1 MSDILIVDDEENVAY
16 SLQLALKRAGHACR
30 LAHSIEDALK
40 AARSGPADLA
50 LLDVQLPDGSGLDL
64 IQRFREAGL
73 DFPVI
78 VITAFGTV
86 ARAVEAMRNGAVDF
100 LQKPLSMEEV
110 SLTVERCLEHRRL
123 RERLD
128 AYRQA
133 QHHETEGIRIV
144 GQCPALRGAIE
155 TAERIARIPRD
166 PDGGLVITLLS
177 GETGTGKDLLARH
190 MHRCGPRGDAP
201 FVHVNCTAIP
211 ESLFESE
218 LFGHERGT
226 FTDAREAKKG
236 LLEIAHEGTL
246 FLDEI
251 GDLPQA
257 VQAKL
262 LVVIESG
269 RFRRLG
275 GTAERRVDTRVV
287 AATNADLKSRVDAGQ
302 FRADLYYRLAQ
313 FSIVLPPLRDREG
326 DVAQLAD
333 YFLDVS
339 ARKMRK
345 ARPKLDAVAR
355 EEIVRYRWPGNVREL
370 AHVMQ
375 RAVLLTDGATL
386 GAGGL
391 ALPSPGAP
399 AATTGAERDG
409 ATAFDFASQDCRV
422 ETVER
427 RLLRAALAHT
437 QGNISEAARLLGL
450 TRGALR
456 HRLEKLGIATSE
468 N

>member
-40 AARSGPADLA
+40 AAKSGPADLA

-64 IQRFREAGL
+64 IQRFREAGF

-110 SLTVERCLEHRRL
+110 SLTVERCIEHRRL

-133 QHHETEGIRIV
+133 QQHETEGIRIV
-144 GQCPALRGAIE
+144 GQCPALRSAIE

-177 GETGTGKDLLARH
+177 GETGTGKELLARH

-218 LFGHERGT
+218 LFGHEKGT

-251 GDLPQA
+251 GDLPAA

-287 AATNADLKSRVDAGQ
+287 AATNADLKSRVESGQ

-313 FSIVLPPLRDREG
+313 FSIILPPLRERDG
-326 DVAQLAD
+326 DVGLLAD
-333 YFLDVS
+333 YFLDAS
-339 ARKMRK
+339 ARKLRK
-345 ARPKLDAVAR
+345 ARPRLDAAAR
-355 EEIVRYRWPGNVREL
+355 EDILRYRWPGNVREL

-375 RAVLLTDGATL
+375 RAVLLTDGPTL
-386 GAGGL
+386 GASGL
-391 ALPSPGAP
+391 ALPSTDAP
-399 AATTGAERDG
+399 AATADSARDG
-409 ATAFDFASQDCRV
+409 ASSFDFVSQDCRV

-456 HRLEKLGIATSE
+456 HRLEKLGVTTAGE
-468 N
+468 